1 MLTQL
6 FHAQRDEVA
15 GEQLG
20 ERRSDGFQQSA
31 GAHDVEVFIDGE
43 ARRGKDSGSGANL
56 IGAKPG
62 RFRESEPAL
71 DAAIAGGVSVMID
84 DALAPGAA
92 KGGIGAAGE
101 DDGILDGDDALVIVA
116 V

>member
-1 MLTQL
+1 
-6 FHAQRDEVA
+6 
-15 GEQLG
+15 
-20 ERRSDGFQQSA
+20 
-31 GAHDVEVFIDGE
+31 
-43 ARRGKDSGSGANL
+43 
-56 IGAKPG
+56 
-62 RFRESEPAL
+62 
-71 DAAIAGGVSVMID
+71 MID